1 MAQLPVGNQCEKWSW
16 GALCM
21 IEARNP
27 GFRLVANTS
36 CINVMQCL
44 PSIKYLDIAQFWT
57 TESPDQ
63 PYIVGWS
70 VYR

>member
-1 MAQLPVGNQCEKWSW
+1 MAQLLVGNQCEKWSW

-36 CINVMQCL
+36 CI
-44 PSIKYLDIAQFWT
+44 KYLDIAQFWT
-57 TESPDQ
+57 TESPNQ